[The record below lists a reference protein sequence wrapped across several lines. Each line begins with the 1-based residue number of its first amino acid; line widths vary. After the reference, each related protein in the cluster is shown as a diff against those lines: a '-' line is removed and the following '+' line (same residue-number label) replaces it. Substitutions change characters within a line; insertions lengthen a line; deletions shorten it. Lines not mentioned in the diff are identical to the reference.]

1 MINEYPWAKTIEVSE
16 AAYDRNSVH
25 KILHKVAF

>member
-1 MINEYPWAKTIEVSE
+1 MINEYPWAKTFEVS
-16 AAYDRNSVH
+16 ATAYDRNSGQ